1 MRNFMSS
8 ALLVFVI
15 GSAACQRVATPRNA
29 DSGTAAGNIPGS
41 TPAEATGEIAPAVA
55 EKGEERGEDA
65 KWRDVTLPVGTVL
78 PVVLD
83 GDVGSDISREDS
95 MVRAH
100 LSRAVSIDGAT
111 ALAENSQVTG
121 VITDAT
127 RAGKVK
133 GRSHVSL
140 RFTKLVPQGA
150 DMSYQIETA
159 AIGRTGK
166 SEQKKDAAKIGGS
179 AAGGAII
186 GAIVGGKK
194 GAAIGGAVGGGAGTA
209 VVMNDRGEEVRLG
222 KGTALTVRLEQ
233 PVTIR
238 VRS

>member
-1 MRNFMSS
+1 
-8 ALLVFVI
+8 
-15 GSAACQRVATPRNA
+15 
-29 DSGTAAGNIPGS
+29 
-41 TPAEATGEIAPAVA
+41 
-55 EKGEERGEDA
+55 
-65 KWRDVTLPVGTVL
+65 
-78 PVVLD
+78 
-83 GDVGSDISREDS
+83 
-95 MVRAH
+95 
-100 LSRAVSIDGAT
+100 VSIDGAT
-111 ALAENSQVTG
+111 AVPANSEVTG

-140 RFTKLVPQGA
+140 RFTKLMPEGTEL
-150 DMSYQIETA
+150 SYPIATA

-222 KGTALTVRLEQ
+222 KGAALTVRLEQ